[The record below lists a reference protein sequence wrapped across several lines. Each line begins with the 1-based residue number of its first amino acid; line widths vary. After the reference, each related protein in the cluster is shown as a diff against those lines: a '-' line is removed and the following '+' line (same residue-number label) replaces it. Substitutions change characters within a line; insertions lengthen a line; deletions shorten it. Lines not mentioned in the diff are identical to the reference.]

1 MKIRSIIAGTMS
13 ALMLVSFAGC
23 DMFTTTKID
32 VDSLDDIDEEDWID
46 ALESIGLTDSDYI
59 AYGNDSFSFPDG
71 TTFKIDSEIDAET
84 QCCCYYYSKFASTE
98 EAGELY
104 EYYEDLYSDVLSNT
118 GGKFSG
124 SKGYDSTDDSGYI
137 VLNGDFE
144 DDDSYCPYYDIL
156 IWKDDV
162 VVMAY
167 LGNINSSAEVSGAKK
182 EIGEFLD
189 ALGYPKP

>member
-1 MKIRSIIAGTMS
+1 MKVKRILAASIS
-13 ALMLVSFAGC
+13 ALMLISFAGC

-32 VDSLDDIDEEDWID
+32 VDSLDEIDEDEWID
-46 ALESIGLTDSDYI
+46 ALEEIGLTESDYI

-71 TTFKIDSEIDAET
+71 KSFKIEYEVDAET
-84 QCCCYYYSKFASTE
+84 DNCCYYYSRLPNTE
-98 EAGELY
+98 EAEALF
-104 EYYEDLYSDVLSNT
+104 EYYEDIYSDVLSNT
-118 GGKFSG
+118 GGQFSG
-124 SKGYDSTDDSGYI
+124 TKGYDSTDDSGYI
-137 VLNGDFE
+137 VLNGEFEE
-144 DDDSYCPYYDIL
+144 DDGYCPYYDIL

-167 LGNINSSAEVSGAKK
+167 LINIDSNTDVAVGKK